1 MGMHPSKHPSKA
13 VNVSGTVPVTNAEA
27 LRTAIQEALSES
39 DRTMADLET
48 RLLTIQRRLIA
59 MVSKQSS
66 MPGPNK

>member
-1 MGMHPSKHPSKA
+1 MHPSKHPSKA

>member
-1 MGMHPSKHPSKA
+1 MHPSKHPSKA
-13 VNVSGTVPVTNAEA
+13 VNVSDTVPVTNAEA

-39 DRTMADLET
+39 DETMADLET

>member
-1 MGMHPSKHPSKA
+1 MHPSKHPSKA

-39 DRTMADLET
+39 DGTMADLET

>member
-1 MGMHPSKHPSKA
+1 MHPSKHPSKA

-39 DRTMADLET
+39 DETMADLET